1 MSVKG
6 RDTVR
11 NVTDIQVLVSG
22 QGTVHNVL
30 MSMKG
35 LMSIKGRGTVHN
47 VLMSMKGRG
56 TVHNVLVSVAQ
67 FIIY

>member
-11 NVTDIQVLVSG
+11 NVTDMQVLVTG

-30 MSMKG
+30 TSMKG
-35 LMSIKGRGTVHN
+35 
-47 VLMSMKGRG
+47 LMSMKGRG
-56 TVHNVLVSVAQ
+56 TVHNVLVSVVQ